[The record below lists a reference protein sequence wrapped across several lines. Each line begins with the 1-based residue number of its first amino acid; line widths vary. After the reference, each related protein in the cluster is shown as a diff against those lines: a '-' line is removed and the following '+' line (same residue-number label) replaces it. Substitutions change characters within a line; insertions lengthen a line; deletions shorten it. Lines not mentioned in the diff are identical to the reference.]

1 MKKPLIIIGVLAVLA
16 LIVWA
21 SLRDTGPR
29 GTEVE
34 VQSTEIRTISSR
46 VKATG
51 EITPEKRV
59 AISAKVV
66 GEIINLPIVEG
77 QDVVAGQLLLEIER
91 DLYEGARNQARAVLR
106 QTEVS
111 VRRQEV
117 QLADAQRNMRRTK
130 ELIADGLVSQEALD
144 GAQLA
149 LDTALV
155 EVEAQQYAVEQ
166 SRAGLQRT
174 EDDLARTTI
183 LSPMD
188 GTVIQLNAEQGE
200 TVVPGS
206 TNLPGSV
213 IMTVADMSIL
223 LAEVEVGEVD
233 VVNVVLGQEAEVKVD
248 ALGTDPQKGR
258 VVEIATS
265 GRKDPA
271 QGTIRF
277 AVKVALDDPDPA
289 LRPAMTAKV
298 DILTATSQD
307 ALTIPVQAVVKR
319 KLGEDGKELK
329 GSDAKGVEDT
339 DVVYLIGE
347 DNKAEIRAV
356 VTGVSD
362 VLAVEITEGLSEGD
376 EVVIGPYRTLKNLRS
391 GETIRTEEEKEDDEP
406 DDSDGSEDEEGSG
419 GVEVRVE

>member
-1 MKKPLIIIGVLAVLA
+1 MKKPLIVIGALAVLA

-21 SLRDTGPR
+21 SLRDTGPS

-34 VQSTEIRTISSR
+34 VQPTELRTISSR

-66 GEIINLPIVEG
+66 GEIINLPVVEG
-77 QDVVAGQLLLEIER
+77 QDVVVGQLLLEIER
-91 DLYEGARNQARAVLR
+91 DLYEGARNQARAALR
-106 QTEVS
+106 QSEVS

-117 QLADAQRNMRRTK
+117 QLADAQRNLRRTR

-149 LDTALV
+149 LDTAVV
-155 EVEAQQYAVEQ
+155 ELEAQLQAVEQ
-166 SRAGLQRT
+166 YRSGLQRA

-183 LSPMD
+183 RSPMN

-223 LAEVEVGEVD
+223 LAEVEVSEVD
-233 VVNVVLGQEAEVKVD
+233 VVNVALGQEAEVKVD

-265 GRKDPA
+265 GRRDPA

-277 AVKVALDDPDPA
+277 RVKVALDDPDPA

-298 DILTATSQD
+298 DILTATSED
-307 ALTIPVQAVVKR
+307 AVTIPVQAVVKR
-319 KLGEDGKELK
+319 RLSEEGEEVR
-329 GSDAKGVEDT
+329 GSDAKGIDEV
-339 DVVYLIGE
+339 DVVYLI
-347 DNKAEIRAV
+347 DDDKAIVRKV
-356 VTGVSD
+356 VMGVSD
-362 VLAVEITEGLSEGD
+362 VLHVEITEGLSVGD
-376 EVVIGPYRTLKNLRS
+376 EVVIGPYRTLKNLKA
-391 GETIRTEEEKEDDEP
+391 GDAVVAEEKEKSDRDADENE
-406 DDSDGSEDEEGSG
+406 DSGA
-419 GVEVRVE
+419 VEVEID